1 MQTDPVD
8 RVDFLTKVLELAPY
22 SEELLKLLQ
31 NYSSQLASQLPLL
44 QQVTRREFIKYRLK
58 CIHRFQQDPAKRA
71 EFAAGTEGA
80 RTRDML
86 MSELGVLNE
95 KLRHGLQEY
104 EMHHNDRFMF
114 RGKSYLD
121 EMAADGKRMPE
132 LVAAMGSV
140 MLSPGEY
147 SKVTDAVGR

>member
-1 MQTDPVD
+1 
-8 RVDFLTKVLELAPY
+8 
-22 SEELLKLLQ
+22 
-31 NYSSQLASQLPLL
+31 
-44 QQVTRREFIKYRLK
+44 
-58 CIHRFQQDPAKRA
+58 
-71 EFAAGTEGA
+71 
-80 RTRDML
+80 

-95 KLRHGLQEY
+95 KLRHGLQY

-114 RGKSYLD
+114 RGKPYLD

-147 SKVTDAVGR
+147 SQ